1 MSRKAGQSYIE
12 EMKIQMLKERG
23 GDPNKRGNP
32 ENPYRYQLP
41 KKAKKKTK
49 KNTKKA

>member
-1 MSRKAGQSYIE
+1 MSRKAGQSHIE
-12 EMKIQMLKERG
+12 ELKIQMLKERG

-41 KKAKKKTK
+41 KKAKKKTT
-49 KNTKKA
+49 NRTKKA

>member
-1 MSRKAGQSYIE
+1 MSRKSGQSHIE
-12 EMKIQMLKERG
+12 ELKIKTLKERG

-41 KKAKKKTK
+41 KQVKKKTK
-49 KNTKKA
+49 KRTKKS